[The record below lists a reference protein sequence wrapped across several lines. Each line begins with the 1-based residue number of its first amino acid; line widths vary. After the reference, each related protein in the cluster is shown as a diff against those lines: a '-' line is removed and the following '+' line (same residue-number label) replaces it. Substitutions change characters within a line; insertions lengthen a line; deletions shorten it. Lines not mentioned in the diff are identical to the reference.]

1 MTTDFRLPTED
12 RNMEHNS
19 TFPIKQ
25 NELNALRD
33 EATSYIKSVQWEQGQ
48 RAKNK
53 ENNGKDESILLY
65 LSRAQGGNGG
75 IEVTS
80 VSKTILALKK
90 RLLPGSV
97 AIPIHLN
104 ETLFAVQEGLAL
116 GIWIKDSYYD
126 ASGLSSLSER
136 KSVLDNAGKREYE
149 SKMHTATAFML
160 FATAYNILH
169 NLIPHASDDL
179 SVMKNKFAGI
189 PEVSFIS
196 PLKGIACTLYYY
208 DKYLSHPDIVK
219 TDKDVIDFT
228 VVYFEALIDEIQLR
242 KNSLEYTET
251 ILDRTYKLESRGVGT
266 DFAVSGWENV
276 FQGAAKSVE
285 FNKIK
290 FEQIVGNRDAK
301 HFARRLTE
309 RMLSYDFAAQKNP
322 FQELGGF
329 MPVFMGY
336 GIPGTGKSMLIAA
349 IATRLKEHCD
359 NLDIPFLFHP
369 MPDTLISTFQGG
381 SAEKMVEWMKPL
393 QDPTRLIFAPIDDAE
408 NNLQERTT
416 QGVSAGVKEVIGVF
430 LRYTEGAYAV
440 NYGNSSIGL
449 FTNLPEM
456 LDKAVI
462 SRVQGRFKIDGAR
475 TEHDFLDQDHLW
487 WRKLDDTMPDFIN
500 MQGPENYS
508 YLQDQ
513 GLAKNMGE
521 ILKVSDKPSEERVLE
536 AYDKIEKHFK
546 TNQHLFYA
554 NLYKEIQKIFPFFSS
569 RDVRNIQSAIS
580 LRLTDFDLEEDW
592 FENPEIY
599 FKKDYDT
606 KFNMLQELM
615 RVNMKGL
622 DFSEIRRQEVVRYLD
637 NVATIADT
645 DFKRKV
651 DARIN
656 QLNIDL
662 EAKKKFD
669 KAN

>member
-1 MTTDFRLPTED
+1 
-12 RNMEHNS
+12 MEHNT

-25 NELNALRD
+25 TELDMLRD
-33 EATSYIKSVQWEQGQ
+33 EAASYLKSVQWEQGQ

-53 ENNGKDESILLY
+53 DKDAKEESILLY
-65 LSRAQGGNGG
+65 LSRVKNGGNAL
-75 IEVTS
+75 EVTS

-90 RLLPGSV
+90 RLLPDSV
-97 AIPIHLN
+97 AIPLHLN
-104 ETLFAVQEGLAL
+104 QTLYAVQEGITL

-126 ASGLSSLSER
+126 ASGLSGLNESRS
-136 KSVLDNAGKREYE
+136 SLDNSGKREYE

-160 FATAYNILH
+160 FSAAYNILH
-169 NLIPHASDDL
+169 NLKNVASDDL

-189 PEVSFIS
+189 PELSLMS
-196 PLKGIACTLYYY
+196 PLKGISCCLYYY
-208 DKYLSHPDIVK
+208 DKYLGHPDIVK
-219 TDKDVIDFT
+219 SDKDVVDFT

-242 KNSLEYTET
+242 KSSLEYQET
-251 ILDRTYKLESRGVGT
+251 ILDRTYKLENS
-266 DFAVSGWENV
+266 DFAVSGWSNV
-276 FQGAAKSVE
+276 FAGTAKSIE
-285 FNKIK
+285 FNKIY

-309 RMLSYDFAAQKNP
+309 RMLSYDFTAKKNP

-349 IATRLKEHCD
+349 IATRLKEHCT

-393 QDPTRLIFAPIDDAE
+393 QDPTKLIFAPIDDAE
-408 NNLQERTT
+408 NNLQERTA

-475 TEHDFLDQDHLW
+475 SEHDFLDQDHLW
-487 WRKLDDTMPDFIN
+487 WRKFEKTIPDFVNMEDPVAYQYLDD
-500 MQGPENYS
+500 QKS
-508 YLQDQ
+508 V
-513 GLAKNMGE
+513 KNLSE
-521 ILKVSDKPSEERVLE
+521 ILNLIEKPSEERVLE
-536 AYDKIEKHFK
+536 TFEKIDKIHD
-546 TNQHLFYA
+546 TNEHLFYA
-554 NLYKEIQKIFPFFSS
+554 ALFKEIQKIFPFFSS
-569 RDVRNIQSAIS
+569 RDVRNIQSAVS
-580 LRLTDFDLEEDW
+580 LRLTDFDLEKGW
-592 FENPEIY
+592 FDNPEIY
-599 FKKDYDT
+599 FKQDYET
-606 KFNMLQELM
+606 KYNMLQELM
-615 RVNMKGL
+615 RANMKGL
-622 DFSEIRRQEVVRYLD
+622 EF
-637 NVATIADT
+637 
-645 DFKRKV
+645 F
-651 DARIN
+651 
-656 QLNIDL
+656 
-662 EAKKKFD
+662 
-669 KAN
+669 

>member
-1 MTTDFRLPTED
+1 
-12 RNMEHNS
+12 MEHNS

-25 NELNALRD
+25 NELDMLRD
-33 EATSYIKSVQWEQGQ
+33 EASGYLKSVQWEQSQ

-53 ENNGKDESILLY
+53 DKDAEQESILLF
-65 LSRAQGGNGG
+65 LSRANNGSG
-75 IEVTS
+75 ATEITS

-90 RLLPGSV
+90 RLLPDSV
-97 AIPIHLN
+97 AIPVFLN
-104 ETLFAVQEGLAL
+104 QTLYAVQEGITL
-116 GIWIKDSYYD
+116 GIWIRDSYYD
-126 ASGLSSLSER
+126 ASGLSALNER
-136 KSVLDNAGKREYE
+136 KSALDTNGKREFE

-160 FATAYNILH
+160 FAKAYHILH
-169 NLIPHASDDL
+169 SLKPHASDDL
-179 SVMKNKFAGI
+179 SVMKQKFAGI
-189 PEVSFIS
+189 PEVSFLS
-196 PLKGIACTLYYY
+196 PLKGIACSLFYY
-208 DKYLSHPDIVK
+208 DKYLGHPDIIK
-219 TDKDVIDFT
+219 SDKDVIDFT

-242 KNSLEYTET
+242 KSSLEYTET
-251 ILDRTYKLESRGVGT
+251 IEDRTYKLENT
-266 DFAVSGWENV
+266 DFAISGWSNV
-276 FQGAAKSVE
+276 FAGAAKSVE
-285 FNKIK
+285 FNKIQ

-309 RMLSYDFAAQKNP
+309 RMLSYDFEAKKNP

-381 SAEKMVEWMKPL
+381 SAEKMVEWMKPM
-393 QDPTRLIFAPIDDAE
+393 QDPSKLIFAPIDDAE
-408 NNLQERTT
+408 NNLQERTA

-487 WRKLDDTMPDFIN
+487 WRKLESTMPDFVN
-500 MQGPENYS
+500 MKNPSDYN

-513 GLAKNMGE
+513 GLAKNMGD
-521 ILKVSDKPSEERVLE
+521 ILSSVDKPSEARVLE
-536 AYDKIEKHFK
+536 AYAKAEKKHK
-546 TNQHLFYA
+546 TNDHLFFA
-554 NLYKEIQKIFPFFSS
+554 SLYKEIQNIFPFFSS

-580 LRLTDFDLEEDW
+580 LRLTDFDLEQDW
-592 FENPEIY
+592 FDNPEVY
-599 FKKDYDT
+599 FKKDYET

-615 RVNMKGL
+615 KSNMKGL
-622 DFSEIRRQEVVRYLD
+622 NFSEIRRQEVVRYLD

-651 DARIN
+651 DARVN
-656 QLNIDL
+656 QLHI
-662 EAKKKFD
+662 ET
-669 KAN
+669 KAREEFGKQ

>member
-1 MTTDFRLPTED
+1 
-12 RNMEHNS
+12 MEHNS

-25 NELNALRD
+25 NELDMLRD
-33 EATSYIKSVQWEQGQ
+33 EATSYLKSIQWEQSQ

-53 ENNGKDESILLY
+53 ENDAKDESILLY
-65 LSRAQGGNGG
+65 LSRANNGSDV
-75 IEVTS
+75 EVTS

-90 RLLPGSV
+90 RLLPESV
-97 AIPIHLN
+97 ALPIYLN
-104 ETLFAVQEGLAL
+104 QTLFAVQEGLTL

-126 ASGLSSLSER
+126 ASGLSSLSEN
-136 KSVLDNAGKREYE
+136 KSALGNSGRREYE
-149 SKMHTATAFML
+149 SKMHTSTAFML
-160 FATAYNILH
+160 FASAYKILH
-169 NLIPHASDDL
+169 DLKPHASDDL
-179 SVMKNKFAGI
+179 SVMKQKFAGI
-189 PEVSFIS
+189 PEVSLLT
-196 PLKGIACTLYYY
+196 PLKGVSCQLFYY
-208 DKYLSHPDIVK
+208 DKYLGHPDIIK
-219 TDKDVIDFT
+219 SDKDVIDFT

-242 KNSLEYTET
+242 KSSLEYTET
-251 ILDRTYKLESRGVGT
+251 VVDRTYKLENSE
-266 DFAVSGWENV
+266 FAVSGWDNV
-276 FQGAAKSVE
+276 FSGTAKSIE
-285 FNKIK
+285 FNKIE

-309 RMLSYDFAAQKNP
+309 RMLSYDFEAKKNP

-349 IATRLKEHCD
+349 IATRLKEHSD
-359 NLDIPFLFHP
+359 HLDIPFLFHP

-393 QDPTRLIFAPIDDAE
+393 QDPTKLIFAPIDDAE
-408 NNLQERTT
+408 NNLQERTA

-475 TEHDFLDQDHLW
+475 SEHDFVDQDYIW
-487 WRKLDDTMPDFIN
+487 WKKLKDTMPDFVN
-500 MQGPENYS
+500 MDDPKTYT
-508 YLQDQ
+508 YLSDQ
-513 GLAKNMGE
+513 GLAKSMGE
-521 ILKVSDKPSEERVLE
+521 ILNTVDKPSEERVHDTF
-536 AYDKIEKHFK
+536 DKVEKLHE
-546 TNQHLFYA
+546 TDDHMFYA
-554 NLYKEIQKIFPFFSS
+554 ALYKEIQKIFPFFSS

-580 LRLTDFDLEEDW
+580 LRLTDFDLEQDW
-592 FENPEIY
+592 FGNPEKY
-599 FKKDYDT
+599 FKKDYET

-615 RVNMKGL
+615 KSNMKGL
-622 DFSEIRRQEVVRYLD
+622 NFSDIRRQEVIRYLD

-651 DARIN
+651 DARVN
-656 QLNIDL
+656 QLNIET
-662 EAKKKFD
+662 EAREQFGERD
-669 KAN
+669 

>member
-1 MTTDFRLPTED
+1 
-12 RNMEHNS
+12 MEHNS

-25 NELNALRD
+25 TELDMLRD
-33 EATSYIKSVQWEQGQ
+33 EATSYLKSVQWEQGQ

-53 ENNGKDESILLY
+53 DKDAKDESILLY
-65 LSRAQGGNGG
+65 LSRANNGSNV
-75 IEVTS
+75 ELTS

-90 RLLPGSV
+90 RLLPDSV

-104 ETLFAVQEGLAL
+104 QTLFAVQEGVTL

-126 ASGLSSLSER
+126 ASGLSSLNER
-136 KSVLDNAGKREYE
+136 KSALDTSGKREYE
-149 SKMHTATAFML
+149 SKMQTATAFML
-160 FATAYNILH
+160 YATAYNILH
-169 NLIPHASDDL
+169 NLKTIASDDL
-179 SVMKNKFAGI
+179 SVMKQKFAGL
-189 PEVSFIS
+189 PEVSLLS
-196 PLKGIACTLYYY
+196 PLKGISCCLYYY
-208 DKYLSHPDIVK
+208 DKYLSHPDIIK
-219 TDKDVIDFT
+219 SDKDVTDFT
-228 VVYFEALIDEIQLR
+228 VVYFEALIDEIQMR
-242 KNSLEYTET
+242 KSTLEYTET
-251 ILDRTYKLESRGVGT
+251 ILDRTYKLEKS
-266 DFAVSGWENV
+266 DFAVSGWDNV
-276 FQGAAKSVE
+276 FAGAAKSVE
-285 FNKIK
+285 FNKIQ

-309 RMLSYDFAAQKNP
+309 RMLSYDFTAKKNP

-393 QDPTRLIFAPIDDAE
+393 QDPSKLIFAPIDDAE
-408 NNLQERTT
+408 NNLQERTA

-487 WRKLDDTMPDFIN
+487 WRKLQDTMPDFVN
-500 MQGPENYS
+500 MNNPEAYT
-508 YLQDQ
+508 YLSDQ
-513 GLAKNMGE
+513 GLAKNMGD
-521 ILKVSDKPSEERVLE
+521 ILKAVEKPSEERVME
-536 AYDKIEKHFK
+536 TFEKVEKMHRFED
-546 TNQHLFYA
+546 HMFYA
-554 NLYKEIQKIFPFFSS
+554 SLYTEIQKIFPFFSS

-580 LRLTDFDLEEDW
+580 LRLTDFDLEQDW
-592 FENPEIY
+592 FDNPEIY

-606 KFNMLQELM
+606 KLGMLQELM
-615 RVNMKGL
+615 RANMKGL
-622 DFSEIRRQEVVRYLD
+622 DFSDIRKQEVIRYLD

-651 DARIN
+651 DARVN
-656 QLNIDL
+656 QLNIEL
-662 EAKKKFD
+662 EARTQFD
-669 KAN
+669 KKND

>member
-1 MTTDFRLPTED
+1 
-12 RNMEHNS
+12 MEHNS

-25 NELNALRD
+25 NELDMLRD
-33 EATSYIKSVQWEQGQ
+33 EASGYLKSIQWEQGQ

-53 ENNGKDESILLY
+53 NKDTKDDSILLY
-65 LSRAQGGNGG
+65 LSRANNGSSTT
-75 IEVTS
+75 EVTS

-90 RLLPGSV
+90 RLLPDSI
-97 AIPIHLN
+97 AIPVYLN
-104 ETLFAVQEGLAL
+104 QTLYAVQEGLTL

-126 ASGLSSLSER
+126 ASGLSSLRER
-136 KSVLDNAGKREYE
+136 IAALDANGKREFE
-149 SKMHTATAFML
+149 SKMQTATAFQL
-160 FATAYNILH
+160 FATSYKIVHDLK
-169 NLIPHASDDL
+169 PHASDDL
-179 SVMKNKFAGI
+179 SVMKQKFAGI

-196 PLKGIACTLYYY
+196 PLKGIACSLFYYE
-208 DKYLSHPDIVK
+208 KYLGHPDIIK
-219 TDKDVIDFT
+219 SDKDVIDFT

-242 KNSLEYTET
+242 KSSLEYTET
-251 ILDRTYKLESRGVGT
+251 IVDRTYKLEKSE
-266 DFAVSGWENV
+266 FAISGWENA
-276 FQGAAKSVE
+276 FSGTAKSIE

-309 RMLSYDFAAQKNP
+309 RMLSYDFEAKKNP

-349 IATRLKEHCD
+349 IATRLKEHSD

-381 SAEKMVEWMKPL
+381 SAEKMVAWMKPM
-393 QDPTRLIFAPIDDAE
+393 QDPSKLIFAPIDDAE
-408 NNLQERTT
+408 NNLQERTA

-487 WRKLDDTMPDFIN
+487 WRKLQKTMPDFVN
-500 MQGPENYS
+500 MTSPSDYE
-508 YLQDQ
+508 YLKDQ
-513 GLAKNMGE
+513 GLAKSMGD
-521 ILKVSDKPSEERVLE
+521 ILNSVEKPSEARVLE
-536 AYDKIEKHFK
+536 AYDKAEKQHK
-546 TNQHLFYA
+546 TNDHLFYA
-554 NLYKEIQKIFPFFSS
+554 SLYKEIQNIFPFFSS

-580 LRLTDFDLEEDW
+580 LRLTDFDLEQDW
-592 FENPEIY
+592 FDKPEIY
-599 FKKDYDT
+599 FKQNYET

-615 RVNMKGL
+615 KSNMKGL
-622 DFSEIRRQEVVRYLD
+622 NFSEVRRQEVVRYLD

-651 DARIN
+651 DARVN
-656 QLNIDL
+656 QMNIDL
-662 EAKKKFD
+662 EARGQF
-669 KAN
+669 NERS

>member
-1 MTTDFRLPTED
+1 
-12 RNMEHNS
+12 MEHNS

-25 NELNALRD
+25 SELDMLRD
-33 EATSYIKSVQWEQGQ
+33 EATSYLKSVQWEQGQ

-53 ENNGKDESILLY
+53 DKDAKDESILLY
-65 LSRAQGGNGG
+65 LSRANNGTNTSE
-75 IEVTS
+75 ITS
-80 VSKTILALKK
+80 VSKTILELKK
-90 RLLPGSV
+90 RLLPESI
-97 AIPIHLN
+97 AIPVLLN
-104 ETLFAVQEGLAL
+104 QTLFAVQEGITL

-126 ASGLSSLSER
+126 ASGLSSLNER
-136 KSVLDNAGKREYE
+136 KSTLDNSGKREYE
-149 SKMHTATAFML
+149 SKMHTSTAFML
-160 FATAYNILH
+160 FSTAYNILH
-169 NLIPHASDDL
+169 NLKNVASDDL
-179 SVMKNKFAGI
+179 SVMKQKFAGI
-189 PEVSFIS
+189 PEVSFMS
-196 PLKGIACTLYYY
+196 PLKGIACMLFYY
-208 DKYLSHPDIVK
+208 DKYLSHPDIIK
-219 TDKDVIDFT
+219 SDKDVADFT
-228 VVYFEALIDEIQLR
+228 VVYFEALIAEIQMR
-242 KNSLEYTET
+242 KSSLEYQET
-251 ILDRTYKLESRGVGT
+251 ILDRTYKLEKSE
-266 DFAVSGWENV
+266 FAISGWNNV
-276 FQGAAKSVE
+276 FAGAAKSVE
-285 FNKIK
+285 FNKIR

-309 RMLSYDFAAQKNP
+309 RLLSYDFTAKKNP

-359 NLDIPFLFHP
+359 TLEIPFLFHP

-393 QDPTRLIFAPIDDAE
+393 QDPSKLIFAPIDDAE
-408 NNLQERTT
+408 NNLQERTA

-475 TEHDFLDQDHLW
+475 TEHDFLDQDYLW
-487 WRKLDDTMPDFIN
+487 WRKLDDTMPDFVN
-500 MQGPENYS
+500 MKNPDNYK

-521 ILKVSDKPSEERVLE
+521 ILNKVNKPSEERVNE
-536 AYDKIEKHFK
+536 IYDKVEKQFK
-546 TNQHLFYA
+546 TSEHLFYA
-554 NLYKEIQKIFPFFSS
+554 NLYKEMQKVFPFFSS

-580 LRLTDFDLEEDW
+580 LRLTDFDLEQSW
-592 FENPEIY
+592 FENPEVY
-599 FKKDYDT
+599 FKKDYQT

-615 RVNMKGL
+615 RANMKGL
-622 DFSEIRRQEVVRYLD
+622 DFSEIRRQEVVRYID

-651 DARIN
+651 DARID
-656 QLNIDL
+656 QLNVET
-662 EAKKKFD
+662 EARMKFENG
-669 KAN
+669 K

>member
-1 MTTDFRLPTED
+1 MQ
-12 RNMEHNS
+12 HNS

-25 NELNALRD
+25 NELDMLRD
-33 EATSYIKSVQWEQGQ
+33 EASGYLKSVQWEQSN

-53 ENNGKDESILLY
+53 DKDAKDSSILLY
-65 LSRAQGGNGG
+65 LSRANSGSNVE
-75 IEVTS
+75 ITS
-80 VSKTILALKK
+80 VSKTILGLKK
-90 RLLPGSV
+90 RLLPDSI
-97 AIPIHLN
+97 AIPVYLN
-104 ETLFAVQEGLAL
+104 QTLYAVQEGITL

-126 ASGLSSLSER
+126 SSGLSSLNER
-136 KSVLDNAGKREYE
+136 KSALDSNGKREFE
-149 SKMHTATAFML
+149 SKMQTATAFQL
-160 FATAYNILH
+160 FATSYKILH
-169 NLIPHASDDL
+169 DLKPHASDDL
-179 SVMKNKFAGI
+179 SVMKQKFAGI
-189 PEVSFIS
+189 PEVSFMS
-196 PLKGIACTLYYY
+196 PLKGIACSLFYF
-208 DKYLSHPDIVK
+208 DKYLGHPDIVK

-228 VVYFEALIDEIQLR
+228 VVFYEALIDEIQLR
-242 KNSLEYTET
+242 KSSLEYIET
-251 ILDRTYKLESRGVGT
+251 IVDRTYKLEKS

-276 FQGAAKSVE
+276 FSGTAKSVE

-290 FEQIVGNRDAK
+290 FEQIVGNKDAK

-309 RMLSYDFAAQKNP
+309 RMLSYDFNAKKNP

-349 IATRLKEHCD
+349 IATRLKEYSD
-359 NLDIPFLFHP
+359 NLEIPFLFHP

-381 SAEKMVEWMKPL
+381 SAEKMVEWMKPM
-393 QDPTRLIFAPIDDAE
+393 QDPTKLIFAPIDDAE
-408 NNLQERTT
+408 NNLQERTA

-475 TEHDFLDQDHLW
+475 TENDFLDQDYIW
-487 WRKLDDTMPDFIN
+487 WKKFDKTIPDFVN
-500 MQGPENYS
+500 MQNPENYQF
-508 YLQDQ
+508 LKDQ
-513 GLAKNMGE
+513 GLAKSMGE
-521 ILKVSDKPSEERVLE
+521 ILDVAGKPSEERVLQ
-536 AYDKIEKHFK
+536 AYDKAEKLHK
-546 TNQHLFYA
+546 TNHHLFFA
-554 NLYKEIQKIFPFFSS
+554 SLYKEIQQIFPFFSS

-580 LRLTDFDLEEDW
+580 LRLTDFDLEQDW
-592 FENPEIY
+592 FENPETY
-599 FKKDYDT
+599 FKQNYET

-615 RVNMKGL
+615 KSNMKGL

-651 DARIN
+651 DARVN

-662 EAKKKFD
+662 EARKSF
-669 KAN
+669 NNE

>member
-1 MTTDFRLPTED
+1 
-12 RNMEHNS
+12 MEHNS
-19 TFPIKQ
+19 TFPIKLS
-25 NELNALRD
+25 ELDMLRD
-33 EATSYIKSVQWEQGQ
+33 EASSYLKSIQWEQGA

-53 ENNGKDESILLY
+53 DKDAKDESILLY
-65 LSRAQGGNGG
+65 LSRANSGSSVD
-75 IEVTS
+75 ITS

-90 RLLPGSV
+90 RLLPDSV
-97 AIPIHLN
+97 ALPIHLN
-104 ETLFAVQEGLAL
+104 QTLYAVQEGITL
-116 GIWIKDSYYD
+116 GIWIKDSFYD
-126 ASGLSSLSER
+126 ASGLSSLNEN
-136 KSVLDNAGKREYE
+136 KSALDSNGKREFE

-160 FATAYNILH
+160 FAMAYKIL
-169 NLIPHASDDL
+169 NDLKPFASDDL
-179 SVMKNKFAGI
+179 SVMKQKFAGI
-189 PEVSFIS
+189 PEVSFLS
-196 PLKGIACTLYYY
+196 PLKGISCNLFYY
-208 DKYLSHPDIVK
+208 DKYLGHPEIVK
-219 TDKDVIDFT
+219 SDKDVIDFT
-228 VVYFEALIDEIQLR
+228 VVYFEALIGEIQLR
-242 KNSLEYTET
+242 KSSLEYTES
-251 ILDRTYKLESRGVGT
+251 IEDRTYKLEKSE
-266 DFAVSGWENV
+266 FAISGWNNV
-276 FQGAAKSVE
+276 FSGTAESIE

-309 RMLSYDFAAQKNP
+309 RMLSYDFEAKKNP

-359 NLDIPFLFHP
+359 NLEIPFLFHP

-381 SAEKMVEWMKPL
+381 SAEKMVEWMKPM
-393 QDPTRLIFAPIDDAE
+393 QDPTKLIFAPIDDAE
-408 NNLQERTT
+408 NNLQERTS

-475 TEHDFLDQDHLW
+475 SENDFLDQDYIW
-487 WRKLDDTMPDFIN
+487 WNKLDQSLPDFVN
-500 MQGPENYS
+500 MHNPENYTFLS
-508 YLQDQ
+508 DQ

-521 ILKVSDKPSEERVLE
+521 ILNVSNKPSEARVH
-536 AYDKIEKHFK
+536 AIYDKVEAEFK
-546 TNQHLFYA
+546 SNEHLFYA
-554 NLYKEIQKIFPFFSS
+554 HLYQDMQKAFPFFSS

-580 LRLTDFDLEEDW
+580 LRLTDFDLEESW

-599 FKKDYDT
+599 FKKEYET

-615 RVNMKGL
+615 KSNMKGL

-651 DARIN
+651 DARVNQIN
-656 QLNIDL
+656 IETAARKTFENGI
-662 EAKKKFD
+662 
-669 KAN
+669 

>member
-1 MTTDFRLPTED
+1 MQ
-12 RNMEHNS
+12 HNS

-25 NELNALRD
+25 NELDMLRD
-33 EATSYIKSVQWEQGQ
+33 EASGYLKSIQWEQSN

-53 ENNGKDESILLY
+53 DKDTKDQSILLY
-65 LSRAQGGNGG
+65 LSRANTGSNV
-75 IEVTS
+75 EVTS

-90 RLLPGSV
+90 RLLPDSI
-97 AIPIHLN
+97 AIPVYLN
-104 ETLFAVQEGLAL
+104 QTLYAVQEGITL

-126 ASGLSSLSER
+126 SSGLSSLNER
-136 KSVLDNAGKREYE
+136 KAALDSNGKREYE
-149 SKMHTATAFML
+149 SKMQTATAFQL
-160 FATAYNILH
+160 FATSYKILH
-169 NLIPHASDDL
+169 DLKPHASDDL
-179 SVMKNKFAGI
+179 SVMKQKFAGI
-189 PEVSFIS
+189 PEVSLLS
-196 PLKGIACTLYYY
+196 PLKGIACSLFYF
-208 DKYLSHPDIVK
+208 DKYLGHPDIVK
-219 TDKDVIDFT
+219 SDKDVIDFT
-228 VVYFEALIDEIQLR
+228 VVFYEALIDEIQLR
-242 KNSLEYTET
+242 KSSLEYLET
-251 ILDRTYKLESRGVGT
+251 IVDRTYKLEKS
-266 DFAVSGWENV
+266 DFAVSGWENT
-276 FQGAAKSVE
+276 FSGTAKSIE
-285 FNKIK
+285 FNKIQ
-290 FEQIVGNRDAK
+290 FEQIVGNKDAK

-309 RMLSYDFAAQKNP
+309 RMLSYDFEAKKNP

-349 IATRLKEHCD
+349 IATRLKEHSD

-381 SAEKMVEWMKPL
+381 SAEKMVEWMKPM
-393 QDPTRLIFAPIDDAE
+393 QDPTKLIFAPIDDAE
-408 NNLQERTT
+408 NNLQERTS

-475 TEHDFLDQDHLW
+475 TEHDFLDQDYIW
-487 WRKLDDTMPDFIN
+487 WKKFEKTIPDFVN
-500 MQGPENYS
+500 MENPANYQF
-508 YLQDQ
+508 LKDQ
-513 GLAKNMGE
+513 GLAKNMGD
-521 ILKVSDKPSEERVLE
+521 ILNSVAKPSEERVLQ
-536 AYDKIEKHFK
+536 AYDKAEKLHK
-546 TNQHLFYA
+546 TNHHLFFA
-554 NLYKEIQKIFPFFSS
+554 TLYQEIQQIFPFFSS

-580 LRLTDFDLEEDW
+580 LRLTDFDLEQDW
-592 FENPEIY
+592 FENPETY
-599 FKKDYDT
+599 FKQNYDT

-615 RVNMKGL
+615 KSNMKGL

-651 DARIN
+651 DSRIN

-662 EAKKKFD
+662 QARKTFD
-669 KAN
+669 NE

>member
-1 MTTDFRLPTED
+1 MQQ
-12 RNMEHNS
+12 NS

-25 NELNALRD
+25 NDLDMLRD
-33 EATSYIKSVQWEQGQ
+33 EAASYLKSIQWEQGQ

-53 ENNGKDESILLY
+53 DKNAKDDSILLY
-65 LSRAQGGNGG
+65 LSRANNGSNMA
-75 IEVTS
+75 ETTS
-80 VSKTILALKK
+80 VSKTILELKK
-90 RLLPGSV
+90 RLLPDSI
-97 AIPIHLN
+97 AIPVLLN
-104 ETLFAVQEGLAL
+104 QTLYAVQEGLTL

-126 ASGLSSLSER
+126 ASGLSSLNER
-136 KSVLDNAGKREYE
+136 KASLDSMGKREYE

-160 FATAYNILH
+160 FSAAYNILH
-169 NLIPHASDDL
+169 NLKPYASDDL
-179 SVMKNKFAGI
+179 SVMKQKFAGI
-189 PEVSFIS
+189 PEVSLLS
-196 PLKGIACTLYYY
+196 PLKGVACTLFYY
-208 DKYLSHPDIVK
+208 DKYLGHPEIIK
-219 TDKDVIDFT
+219 SDKDVADFT
-228 VVYFEALIDEIQLR
+228 VVFFEALIDEIQMR
-242 KNSLEYTET
+242 KSTLEYQET
-251 ILDRTYKLESRGVGT
+251 IVDRTYKLEHT
-266 DFAVSGWENV
+266 EFAISGWNNV
-276 FQGAAKSVE
+276 FAGAAKSVE

-290 FEQIVGNRDAK
+290 FEQIVGNKDAK

-309 RMLSYDFAAQKNP
+309 RMLSYDFTAKKNP

-349 IATRLKEHCD
+349 IATKLKEHCD
-359 NLDIPFLFHP
+359 HLEIPFLFHP

-381 SAEKMVEWMKPL
+381 SAEKMVEWMKPM
-393 QDPTRLIFAPIDDAE
+393 QDPSKLIFAPIDDAE
-408 NNLQERTT
+408 NNLQERTA

-487 WRKLDDTMPDFIN
+487 WRKLQNTMPDFVN
-500 MQGPENYS
+500 MKDPNHYN

-521 ILKVSDKPSEERVLE
+521 ILSAVDKPSEERVH
-536 AYDKIEKHFK
+536 AVYDQVEKQFQTDEH
-546 TNQHLFYA
+546 QFYA
-554 NLYKEIQKIFPFFSS
+554 HLYKEIQKVFPFFSS

-580 LRLTDFDLEEDW
+580 LRLTDFDLEPSW
-592 FENPEIY
+592 FDNPEIY
-599 FKKDYDT
+599 FKQTYET

-615 RVNMKGL
+615 RANMKGL

-645 DFKRKV
+645 DFKRQV
-651 DARIN
+651 DSRVN
-656 QLNIDL
+656 QLHIEL
-662 EAKKKFD
+662 EARKKFE
-669 KAN
+669 K

>member
-1 MTTDFRLPTED
+1 
-12 RNMEHNS
+12 MEHNT

-25 NELNALRD
+25 SELDMLRD
-33 EATSYIKSVQWEQGQ
+33 EAASYLKSVQWEQGQ

-53 ENNGKDESILLY
+53 EKDSKDDSILLY
-65 LSRAQGGNGG
+65 LSRAKNGG
-75 IEVTS
+75 SAIEVTS

-90 RLLPGSV
+90 RLLPDSV
-97 AIPIHLN
+97 AIPLYLN
-104 ETLFAVQEGLAL
+104 QTLYAVQEGITL

-126 ASGLSSLSER
+126 ASGLSGLNENRSY
-136 KSVLDNAGKREYE
+136 LDNSGKREYE

-160 FATAYNILH
+160 FSSAYNILH
-169 NLIPHASDDL
+169 NLKNVASDDL

-189 PEVSFIS
+189 PEVSLMS
-196 PLKGIACTLYYY
+196 PLKGISCSLFYY
-208 DKYLSHPDIVK
+208 DKYLGHPDIIK
-219 TDKDVIDFT
+219 TDQDVVDFT
-228 VVYFEALIDEIQLR
+228 VVFFEALIDEIQLR
-242 KNSLEYTET
+242 KSSLEYQET
-251 ILDRTYKLESRGVGT
+251 ILDRTYKLEKS
-266 DFAVSGWENV
+266 DFAVSGWNNV
-276 FQGAAKSVE
+276 FAGTAKSIE
-285 FNKIK
+285 FNKIQ

-309 RMLSYDFAAQKNP
+309 RLLSYDFTAKKNP

-349 IATRLKEHCD
+349 IATRLKEHCT

-393 QDPTRLIFAPIDDAE
+393 QDPSRLIFAPIDDAE
-408 NNLQERTT
+408 NNLQERTA

-487 WRKLDDTMPDFIN
+487 WRKFEKTMPNFVNMEDPIAYKYLDD
-500 MQGPENYS
+500 QK
-508 YLQDQ
+508 
-513 GLAKNMGE
+513 LAKNLGE
-521 ILKVSDKPSEERVLE
+521 ILNVVEKPSEERVLE
-536 AYDKIEKHFK
+536 VFEKTDKIHDMNE
-546 TNQHLFYA
+546 HLFYA
-554 NLYKEIQKIFPFFSS
+554 SLFTEIQKVFPFFSS
-569 RDVRNIQSAIS
+569 RDVRNIQSAVS
-580 LRLTDFDLEEDW
+580 LRLTDFDLEKDW
-592 FENPEIY
+592 FENPDIY
-599 FKKDYDT
+599 FKQDYET
-606 KFNMLQELM
+606 KFNMLRELM
-615 RVNMKGL
+615 KANMKGL
-622 DFSEIRRQEVVRYLD
+622 NFSDIRRQEVVRYVD

-651 DARIN
+651 DARVN

-662 EAKKKFD
+662 EAREQFEKGK
-669 KAN
+669 

>member
-1 MTTDFRLPTED
+1 MQ
-12 RNMEHNS
+12 HNS

-25 NELNALRD
+25 TELDMLRD
-33 EATSYIKSVQWEQGQ
+33 EATSYLKSIQWEQGQ

-53 ENNGKDESILLY
+53 DKDTKDESILLY
-65 LSRAQGGNGG
+65 LSRANNGSNTT
-75 IEVTS
+75 ETTS
-80 VSKTILALKK
+80 VSKTILELKK
-90 RLLPGSV
+90 RLLPGSI
-97 AIPIHLN
+97 AIPVLLN
-104 ETLFAVQEGLAL
+104 QTLFVVQEGLTL

-126 ASGLSSLSER
+126 ASGLSSLNER
-136 KSVLDNAGKREYE
+136 KSALDNNGKREFE

-160 FATAYNILH
+160 FSVAYNILH
-169 NLIPHASDDL
+169 NLQTIASDDL
-179 SVMKNKFAGI
+179 SVMKQKFAGI
-189 PEVSFIS
+189 PEVSLLS
-196 PLKGIACTLYYY
+196 PLKGIACALFYY
-208 DKYLSHPDIVK
+208 DKYLGHPDIIK
-219 TDKDVIDFT
+219 SDKDVVDFT
-228 VVYFEALIDEIQLR
+228 VVYFEALIDEIQMR
-242 KNSLEYTET
+242 KSALEYQET
-251 ILDRTYKLESRGVGT
+251 IIDRTYKLEKSE
-266 DFAVSGWENV
+266 FAISGWSNV
-276 FQGAAKSVE
+276 FAGAAKSIE
-285 FNKIK
+285 FNKIQ

-309 RMLSYDFAAQKNP
+309 RMLSYDFIAKKNP

-393 QDPTRLIFAPIDDAE
+393 QDPTKLIFAPIDDAE
-408 NNLQERTT
+408 NNLQERTA

-487 WRKLDDTMPDFIN
+487 WRKLDNTMPDFVN
-500 MQGPENYS
+500 MQSPSDYEF
-508 YLQDQ
+508 LKDQ

-521 ILKVSDKPSEERVLE
+521 ILNVSDQPTEERVLD
-536 AYDKIEKHFK
+536 AYDKIEKQFK
-546 TNQHLFYA
+546 TKEHLFYA

-569 RDVRNIQSAIS
+569 RDVRNIQSAVS

-592 FENPEIY
+592 FNNPEVY
-599 FKKDYDT
+599 FKKDYET

-615 RVNMKGL
+615 RTNMKGL

-651 DARIN
+651 DAKVS

-662 EAKKKFD
+662 EARKKIND
-669 KAN
+669 

>member
-1 MTTDFRLPTED
+1 MQ
-12 RNMEHNS
+12 HNS

-25 NELNALRD
+25 NELNMLRD
-33 EATSYIKSVQWEQGQ
+33 EATSYLKSIQWEQSQ
-48 RAKNK
+48 RAKNRD
-53 ENNGKDESILLY
+53 NDGKDESILLY
-65 LSRAQGGNGG
+65 LSRANNGSNVS
-75 IEVTS
+75 VTS
-80 VSKTILALKK
+80 VSKTILSLKK
-90 RLLPGSV
+90 KLLPESV
-97 AIPIHLN
+97 AIPLFLN
-104 ETLFAVQEGLAL
+104 QTLYAVQEGITL
-116 GIWIKDSYYD
+116 GIWVKDSYYD
-126 ASGLSSLSER
+126 ASGLSTLAEN
-136 KSVLDNAGKREYE
+136 KSALDNSGKREYE
-149 SKMHTATAFML
+149 SKMLTATAFML
-160 FATAYNILH
+160 FATAYKILH
-169 NLIPHASDDL
+169 DLKPHASDDL
-179 SVMKNKFAGI
+179 SVMKQKFAGI
-189 PEVSFIS
+189 PEVSFLS
-196 PLKGIACTLYYY
+196 PLKGISCQLFYY
-208 DKYLSHPDIVK
+208 DKYLGHPDIIK

-242 KNSLEYTET
+242 KSTLEYTDT
-251 ILDRTYKLESRGVGT
+251 IEDRSFKLENS
-266 DFAVSGWENV
+266 DFTIDGWNNV
-276 FQGAAKSVE
+276 FAGTAVSVE

-290 FEQIVGNRDAK
+290 FEQIVGNKDAK

-309 RMLSYDFAAQKNP
+309 RLLSYDFEAKKNP

-349 IATRLKEHCD
+349 IATRLKEHSE
-359 NLDIPFLFHP
+359 NLNIPFLFHP

-475 TEHDFLDQDHLW
+475 NEKDFVDQDYLW
-487 WRKLDDTMPDFIN
+487 WKKLEDTMPDFIN
-500 MQGPENYS
+500 MSNPGDYK
-508 YLQDQ
+508 YLDAQKV
-513 GLAKNMGE
+513 AKNLGE
-521 ILKVSDKPSEERVLE
+521 ILEKIDKPTEERVLDTF
-536 AYDKIEKHFK
+536 DKVSSKYKDNEHM
-546 TNQHLFYA
+546 FYA
-554 NLYKEIQKIFPFFSS
+554 HLYTEIQKIFPFFSS
-569 RDVRNIQSAIS
+569 RDVRNIQKAVS
-580 LRLTDFDLEEDW
+580 LRLTDFDLEDDW
-592 FENPEIY
+592 FNNPEVY

-606 KFNMLQELM
+606 KFGMLQELM
-615 RVNMKGL
+615 RANMKGL
-622 DFSEIRRQEVVRYLD
+622 DFSDIRRQEVVRYLD

-656 QLNIDL
+656 QLNIET
-662 EAKKKFD
+662 EARERFGKI
-669 KAN
+669 N

>member
-1 MTTDFRLPTED
+1 
-12 RNMEHNS
+12 MEHNS

-25 NELNALRD
+25 SELDMLRD
-33 EATSYIKSVQWEQGQ
+33 EAASYLKSIQWEQGQ

-53 ENNGKDESILLY
+53 DKDAKDESILLY
-65 LSRAQGGNGG
+65 LSRANNGSSAAN
-75 IEVTS
+75 ITS

-90 RLLPGSV
+90 RLLPDSI
-97 AIPIHLN
+97 AIPIYLN
-104 ETLFAVQEGLAL
+104 QTLYAVQEGITL

-126 ASGLSSLSER
+126 ASGLSSLNEN
-136 KSVLDNAGKREYE
+136 KSGLDTTGKREFE

-169 NLIPHASDDL
+169 NLKEIASDDL
-179 SVMKNKFAGI
+179 SVMKQKFAGI
-189 PEVSFIS
+189 PEVSLLS
-196 PLKGIACTLYYY
+196 PLKGIGCSLFYY
-208 DKYLSHPDIVK
+208 DKYLGHPDIIK
-219 TDKDVIDFT
+219 SDQDVVDFT
-228 VVYFEALIDEIQLR
+228 VVYFEALLDEIQLR
-242 KNSLEYTET
+242 KSSLEYTET
-251 ILDRTYKLESRGVGT
+251 IVDRTYKLEKSE
-266 DFAVSGWENV
+266 FAISGWDNV
-276 FQGAAKSVE
+276 FAGAAKSVE
-285 FNKIK
+285 FNKIQ

-309 RMLSYDFAAQKNP
+309 RMLSYDFTAKKNP

-359 NLDIPFLFHP
+359 NLELPFLFHP

-393 QDPTRLIFAPIDDAE
+393 QDPTKLIFAPIDDAE
-408 NNLQERTT
+408 NNLQERTA

-440 NYGNSSIGL
+440 NYGNSSVGL

-487 WRKLDDTMPDFIN
+487 WRKLQETMPEFVN
-500 MQGPENYS
+500 MQGPNDYI
-508 YLQDQ
+508 YLSNQ
-513 GLAKNMGE
+513 GLAKSMGE
-521 ILKVSDKPSEERVLE
+521 ILNLTEKPTEERVLE
-536 AYDKIEKHFK
+536 TYEKVEKMHAA
-546 TNQHLFYA
+546 NDHMFYA
-554 NLYKEIQKIFPFFSS
+554 SLYKEIQQIFPFFSS
-569 RDVRNIQSAIS
+569 RDVRNIQSAVS
-580 LRLTDFDLEEDW
+580 LRLTDFDLEQDW
-592 FENPEIY
+592 FENPEKY
-599 FKKDYDT
+599 FKQPYET

-615 RVNMKGL
+615 KENMKGL
-622 DFSEIRRQEVVRYLD
+622 NFSDIRRQEVVRYLD

-651 DARIN
+651 DGRVN

-662 EAKKKFD
+662 EAREQFEKGR
-669 KAN
+669 

>member
-1 MTTDFRLPTED
+1 
-12 RNMEHNS
+12 MEHNS

-25 NELNALRD
+25 NELDMLRD
-33 EATSYIKSVQWEQGQ
+33 EATSYLKSIQWEQSQ

-53 ENNGKDESILLY
+53 DNDAKDESILLY
-65 LSRAQGGNGG
+65 LSRANNGSNVN
-75 IEVTS
+75 VTS

-90 RLLPGSV
+90 RLLPESV
-97 AIPIHLN
+97 ALPIYLN
-104 ETLFAVQEGLAL
+104 QALFAVQEGLTL
-116 GIWIKDSYYD
+116 GVWIKDSYYD
-126 ASGLSSLSER
+126 ASGLSTLSEN
-136 KSVLDNAGKREYE
+136 KSALDNSGKREYE
-149 SKMHTATAFML
+149 SKMHTSTAYML
-160 FATAYNILH
+160 FATAYKILH
-169 NLIPHASDDL
+169 DLKPHASDDL
-179 SVMKNKFAGI
+179 SVMKQKFAGI
-189 PEVSFIS
+189 PEVSLLT
-196 PLKGIACTLYYY
+196 PLKGISCQLFYY
-208 DKYLSHPDIVK
+208 DKYLGHPDIIK

-228 VVYFEALIDEIQLR
+228 AVYFEALIDEIQLR
-242 KNSLEYTET
+242 KSSLEFTET
-251 ILDRTYKLESRGVGT
+251 IVDRTYKLEKS
-266 DFAVSGWENV
+266 DFAVSGWDNV
-276 FQGAAKSVE
+276 FQGTAKSIE
-285 FNKIK
+285 FNKIQ

-301 HFARRLTE
+301 HFGRRLTE
-309 RMLSYDFAAQKNP
+309 RMLSYDFEAKKNP

-349 IATRLKEHCD
+349 IATKLKTHSE

-393 QDPTRLIFAPIDDAE
+393 QDPTKLIFAPIDDAE
-408 NNLQERTT
+408 NNLQERTS

-475 TEHDFLDQDHLW
+475 SEHDFVDQDYIW
-487 WRKLDDTMPDFIN
+487 WKKLKDTMPGFVN
-500 MQGPENYS
+500 MDDPEIYT
-508 YLQDQ
+508 YLSDQ
-513 GLAKNMGE
+513 GLAKTMGD
-521 ILKVSDKPSEERVLE
+521 ILNTVETPSEERVH
-536 AYDKIEKHFK
+536 DTFNKIEKLHE
-546 TNQHLFYA
+546 TDDHMFYA
-554 NLYKEIQKIFPFFSS
+554 ALYQEIQKIFPFFSS

-580 LRLTDFDLEEDW
+580 LRLTDFDLEKDW
-592 FENPEIY
+592 FENPEKY
-599 FKKDYDT
+599 FKKDYET

-615 RVNMKGL
+615 KSNMKGL
-622 DFSEIRRQEVVRYLD
+622 NFSDIRRQEVIRYLD

-651 DARIN
+651 DARVN
-656 QLNIDL
+656 QLNIET
-662 EAKKKFD
+662 EARAQFGESD
-669 KAN
+669 